1 MDALIRTII
10 ILAIVVAL
18 GIILAILEKKKITSS
33 DKVLSYSYKILE
45 MLENSG
51 VADEKTKEILRMIM
65 NCVKYVEDNFKAIP
79 NTVKEDTALN
89 LVNEKMENMNLR
101 EKLTD
106 EEIRTLVRL
115 SAVMLGNTER
125 KEEINEEKQQWK

>member
-125 KEEINEEKQQWK
+125 KEEINEEKQQ

>member
-33 DKVLSYSYKILE
+33 DKVLSYSYKMLE

-106 EEIRTLVRL
+106 DEIRTLVRL

-125 KEEINEEKQQWK
+125 KEEINEEKQQ

>member
-33 DKVLSYSYKILE
+33 DKVLSYSYKMLE

-125 KEEINEEKQQWK
+125 KEEINEEKQQ

>member
-18 GIILAILEKKKITSS
+18 GIILAILEKKKIASS
-33 DKVLSYSYKILE
+33 DKVLSYSYKIFE

-125 KEEINEEKQQWK
+125 KEEINEEKQQ

>member
-18 GIILAILEKKKITSS
+18 GIILAILEKKKIASS

-125 KEEINEEKQQWK
+125 KEEINEEKQQ

>member
-1 MDALIRTII
+1 MDALIRTVI

-106 EEIRTLVRL
+106 DEIRTLVRL

-125 KEEINEEKQQWK
+125 KEEINEEKQQ

>member
-106 EEIRTLVRL
+106 DEIRTLVRL

-125 KEEINEEKQQWK
+125 KEEINEEKQQ

>member
-18 GIILAILEKKKITSS
+18 GIILAVLEKKKIASS

-51 VADEKTKEILRMIM
+51 VADKKTKEILRIIM

-89 LVNEKMENMNLR
+89 LVNEKMENMNLS

-125 KEEINEEKQQWK
+125 KEEIDEEKQQ

>member
-18 GIILAILEKKKITSS
+18 GIILAILEKKKIASS

-106 EEIRTLVRL
+106 DEIRTLVRL

-125 KEEINEEKQQWK
+125 KEEINEEKQQ

>member
-89 LVNEKMENMNLR
+89 LVNEKMENMNLK

-125 KEEINEEKQQWK
+125 KEEINEEKQQ

>member
-18 GIILAILEKKKITSS
+18 GIILAILEKKKIASS
-33 DKVLSYSYKILE
+33 DKVLSYSYKMLE

-89 LVNEKMENMNLR
+89 LVNEEMENMNLR

-125 KEEINEEKQQWK
+125 KEEINEEKQQ

>member
-18 GIILAILEKKKITSS
+18 GIILAILEKKKIASS
-33 DKVLSYSYKILE
+33 DKVLSYSYKMLE

-106 EEIRTLVRL
+106 DEIRTLVRL

-125 KEEINEEKQQWK
+125 KEEINEEKQQ

>member
-18 GIILAILEKKKITSS
+18 GIILAILEKKKIASS
-33 DKVLSYSYKILE
+33 DKVLSYSYKMLE

-125 KEEINEEKQQWK
+125 KEEINEEKQQ